1 MKYRNILI
9 IRMSAIGDVIH
20 ALPVARALKKA
31 DPSIRITWIVER
43 LAYDLL
49 TNNPDIDELILFRRK
64 EFTSSLS
71 GFARNIPPFTRFLQ
85 SKQFDLSLD
94 LQGLFKSAVI
104 AKMANA
110 PKRLGYCDMR
120 ELSWLVSKPVCGPH
134 QNENIVERYLDV
146 VRHLGVEVDEPEWVI
161 NVTDEERSNAAAAL
175 ERAGVDVEKPYIVMA
190 PATSWQSK
198 CWPVESYATL
208 VNLLEEEYGW
218 PIVIIGAAND
228 TLLAQQ
234 IAQLSQGPVHDL
246 TGQLTLKELAYV
258 EQQGEVFIGGDT
270 GPMHLASAV
279 GAPVVAIFGPTDPRK
294 YGPYGKCSVVVRRE
308 VSCGPCHKRT
318 CANPECMK
326 AVTPQQVL
334 EAVRTLLNS

>member
-218 PIVIIGAAND
+218 PIVIIGAWN
-228 TLLAQQ
+228 
-234 IAQLSQGPVHDL
+234 
-246 TGQLTLKELAYV
+246 
-258 EQQGEVFIGGDT
+258 
-270 GPMHLASAV
+270 
-279 GAPVVAIFGPTDPRK
+279 
-294 YGPYGKCSVVVRRE
+294 
-308 VSCGPCHKRT
+308 
-318 CANPECMK
+318 
-326 AVTPQQVL
+326 
-334 EAVRTLLNS
+334 